1 MAEFTAEQLAR
12 QARYQAA
19 KASGQIPNSG
29 RSTPQGQQAAPM
41 RGDLSNAY
49 QMYEDAKAVALQMSA
64 PTAFETRGQ
73 GLSSVASPYAE
84 VLKTMPRGGGNGVF
98 SYEYYTYDQVSK
110 SQAATIGFYRNQPL
124 AQQQLWEQAGA
135 ELGRSGHSL
144 YNDYVEFSAFR
155 GGEGVMVSPWE
166 LLMNDLASGAAGLK
180 DPGGGGP
187 GSYGGGGGGGGG
199 STVVL
204 SNREDARSVIDTLAL
219 QMIGRTVNDEEFEN
233 YFSALGA
240 AERANPTTVS
250 MEGST
255 AVQQSGMTAAGRE
268 QVLKDELRLNDDFA
282 EFQVGGQ
289 MVGMFQQYLNEKGV
303 FNG

>member
-1 MAEFTAEQLAR
+1 MAEFTADQLAR
-12 QARYQAA
+12 QARYEAA
-19 KASGQIPNSG
+19 KASGQIPSSG
-29 RSTPQGQQAAPM
+29 RSTSQGQQAPIASGGGASDIQQ
-41 RGDLSNAY
+41 R
-49 QMYEDAKAVALQMSA
+49 YEDYKAFALQQTA
-64 PTAFETRGQ
+64 PSAFETRGQ

-166 LLMNDLASGAAGLK
+166 LLMNDLATGSAQLK
-180 DPGGGGP
+180 DPNGSGS
-187 GSYGGGGGGGGG
+187 GSYGGGGGG

-219 QMIGRTVNDEEFEN
+219 QMIGRTVNDKEFEN